1 MSQNNSIQLNTQAQ
15 TEQPIQTNPGTEINP
30 AAYNAALKRV
40 REIEENQDFYL
51 KLKTDEF
58 KPRARCGESLIMRRD
73 VQAED
78 GDIVAIGSSDNKIH
92 RVEWYQKGMQYYAVC
107 IGIHT
112 QSK

>member
-1 MSQNNSIQLNTQAQ
+1 
-15 TEQPIQTNPGTEINP
+15 
-30 AAYNAALKRV
+30 
-40 REIEENQDFYL
+40 
-51 KLKTDEF
+51 
-58 KPRARCGESLIMRRD
+58 MRRD

>member
-1 MSQNNSIQLNTQAQ
+1 MNAQSNSAQ
-15 TEQPIQTNPGTEINP
+15 TEQTNPETEINP
-30 AAYNAALKRV
+30 AAYNAALKRI

-58 KPRARCGESLIMRRD
+58 KPRARCGEYLIMRRD

-92 RVEWYQKGMQYYAVC
+92 RVEWDQKGMQYYAVC
-107 IGIHT
+107 IAVYIPE
-112 QSK
+112 